1 MNATAELIR
10 YRIKRAFETLEEA
23 RLMAESAHW
32 NGCVNRL
39 YYACFYAVN
48 ALLLTKGLASPK
60 HTGVRSLFSLHFV
73 REGEFPKS
81 LAALYN
87 SLFDTRQESDYED
100 FFAADPAE
108 TADWLTQAER
118 FIAHAQRLVEKAMA
132 DAGSGSAQ

>member
-1 MNATAELIR
+1 MSTTAELIR
-10 YRIKRAFETLEEA
+10 YRFQRAFETLEEA

-39 YYACFYAVN
+39 YYACFYPVN
-48 ALLLTKGLASPK
+48 ALLLTKGLSSPK

-73 REGEFPKS
+73 REGEFPKG

-100 FFAADPAE
+100 FFAADPDE
-108 TADWLTQAER
+108 TGDWLTQAEQ
-118 FIAHAQRLVEKAMA
+118 FIAHAQDLVEKALTEEE
-132 DAGSGSAQ
+132 GSCPH

>member
-1 MNATAELIR
+1 MSTAAELIR
-10 YRIKRAFETLEEA
+10 YRIQRAFETLEEA
-23 RLMAESAHW
+23 RLMAASAHW

-48 ALLLTKGLASPK
+48 ALLLTKGMSSPK

-73 REGEFPKS
+73 RGGEFPKA

-100 FFAADPAE
+100 FFTADPDE
-108 TADWLTQAER
+108 TGDWLTQAEQ
-118 FIAHAQRLVEKAMA
+118 FIAHAQVLVEKALR
-132 DAGSGSAQ
+132 DEDESLLH